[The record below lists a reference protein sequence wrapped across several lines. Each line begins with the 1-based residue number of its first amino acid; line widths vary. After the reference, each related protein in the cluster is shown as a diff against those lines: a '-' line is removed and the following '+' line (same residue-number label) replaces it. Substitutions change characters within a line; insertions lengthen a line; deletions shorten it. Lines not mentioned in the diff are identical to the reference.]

1 MIVVG
6 QVDFVRLNMNVDVHQ
21 IRYVLV
27 YLLKIVRCLIN
38 DPKYSTN
45 RNETCQN
52 GGQYLANNDI
62 SIQRPFLC
70 ICPKGFHGDLCQK
83 SDYRLSFSFGKEINI
98 PSSIYIYG
106 FAFQTTFVESNP

>member
-1 MIVVG
+1 MN
-6 QVDFVRLNMNVDVHQ
+6 RLG
-21 IRYVLV
+21 
-27 YLLKIVRCLIN
+27 VRCLIN
-38 DPKYSTN
+38 DPKCSTN

-52 GGQYLANNDI
+52 GGQCLANNDI

-70 ICPKGFHGDLCQK
+70 ICPKGFHGDLCQQ

>member
-6 QVDFVRLNMNVDVHQ
+6 QVDFVRLNMNVDVHR

-52 GGQYLANNDI
+52 GGQCGLNATNAYG
-62 SIQRPFLC
+62 C
-70 ICPKGFHGDLCQK
+70 ICVAGYTGAQCENIDLCM
-83 SDYRLSFSFGKEINI
+83 
-98 PSSIYIYG
+98 
-106 FAFQTTFVESNP
+106 